1 MLTPQADQKKRA
13 LRRMKMIATGA
24 FLFMTAVFFITE
36 RFGTGTIF
44 WVVRWDHINAFAEAS
59 MVGALADW
67 FAVVALF
74 KHPLGLPIWHTAIIP
89 RKKDEIGR
97 NLGAFVETRLL
108 SMETLSR
115 EVGNFSA
122 STAVIG
128 FLSTGENRERASG
141 WLADAIA
148 SMVRA
153 LDDDQVETM
162 IRDMAA
168 RQLKNANASR
178 LMGSGLEMIASSGK
192 HNELLDQALR
202 QVAVWVPSRRDM
214 IEEFIERALRK
225 MLRWGSKL
233 VPGGVVDRA
242 TDQVLDALID
252 LLQNAASDPYHPLRK
267 DFSNRVAE
275 WTERLKS
282 DPEWIARVDEWKNEI
297 IEYPELRSYIA
308 GIWAEGKEW
317 ILGDLEKEDS
327 TVRSYALRAIESLHT
342 KLENDPE
349 LRATIDD
356 RLRHAA
362 ISFLSTHHHAIGSLI
377 QRVIDSW
384 DSQQLS
390 EELELNLGKD
400 LQYIRLN
407 GTFIGGLVGLVIHLV
422 R

>member
-1 MLTPQADQKKRA
+1 MLTPQAEQKKRA
-13 LRRMKMIATGA
+13 LRRMKTIATGA
-24 FLFMTAVFFITE
+24 FLFMTAIFFITE
-36 RFGTGTIF
+36 RFGTETIF

-89 RKKDEIGR
+89 RKKEEIGR
-97 NLGAFVETRLL
+97 NLGGFVENRLL

-122 STAVIG
+122 STALIG
-128 FLSTGENRERASG
+128 FLSTEENRHRASG

-148 SMVRA
+148 AMVRA
-153 LDDDQVETM
+153 LDDDQVETL

-242 TDQVLDALID
+242 TDQVLDALIE
-252 LLQNAASDPYHPLRK
+252 LLQSAADDPHHPLRT
-267 DFSNRVAE
+267 DFSKRVDE
-275 WTERLKS
+275 WVERLKS
-282 DPEWIARVDEWKNEI
+282 DPEWIARVDEWKTEI

-308 GIWAEGKEW
+308 GIWAEGKQW
-317 ILGDLEKEDS
+317 ILGDLEKPDS
-327 TVRSYALRAIESLHT
+327 TIRGYALRAIESLHT
-342 KLENDPE
+342 KLGNDPE

-407 GTFIGGLVGLVIHLV
+407 GTFIGGIVGLVIHLI